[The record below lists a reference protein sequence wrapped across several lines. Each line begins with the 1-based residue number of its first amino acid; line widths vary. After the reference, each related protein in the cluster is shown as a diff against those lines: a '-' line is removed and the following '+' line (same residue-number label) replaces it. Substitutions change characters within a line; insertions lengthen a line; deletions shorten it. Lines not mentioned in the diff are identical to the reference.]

1 MPHLKIEYTANLDAH
16 FDKAALCRTLFDALT
31 ALRDGGGAPV
41 FPLLGTRVLA
51 YPAAAHAVAA
61 GGRAFVYLNLRVTP
75 GRSPELIKAIGDAT
89 LAAVQAFL
97 APAMAA
103 VPTRLTLHIDDTL
116 PIYEG
121 KLSISEAGST

>member
-16 FDKAALCRTLFDALT
+16 FDKEALCSTLFDALI
-31 ALRDGGGAPV
+31 ALRDAGGAPV

-51 YPAAAHAVAA
+51 YPSAAHAVAA
-61 GGRAFVYLNLRVTP
+61 GGRAFVYLNLRVTT

-89 LAAVQAFL
+89 LAAAQAFL

-121 KLSISEAGST
+121 KLSTSH